1 MSYIC
6 GMFQTSFTIRRGDS
20 RGKQLSSS
28 ILLLGLEF
36 SIARYIYTRLSSC
49 KFFSLQP
56 LCMKSHALGR
66 RGKIFASWTLLLS
79 DTLLFAIQLLSSVV
93 GFEKCKWESIL
104 CYIVIATVMFL
115 LLGFISCV
123 FLPILNSLLDTL
135 IEDQIIFMSS
145 LKAKNSAELYNS
157 YQWISGVYTI
167 YPDDTPPFDVYCD
180 QTKACG
186 GWTMIQRKLNRSID
200 FKRT

>member
-56 LCMKSHALGR
+56 LCMKSHALR
-66 RGKIFASWTLLLS
+66 SEKKNICIMNFAAQCHTFIR
-79 DTLLFAIQLLSSVV
+79 DSVV
-93 GFEKCKWESIL
+93 IF
-104 CYIVIATVMFL
+104 
-115 LLGFISCV
+115 SC
-123 FLPILNSLLDTL
+123 
-135 IEDQIIFMSS
+135 
-145 LKAKNSAELYNS
+145 
-157 YQWISGVYTI
+157 WI
-167 YPDDTPPFDVYCD
+167 
-180 QTKACG
+180 
-186 GWTMIQRKLNRSID
+186 
-200 FKRT
+200 

>member
-1 MSYIC
+1 MN
-6 GMFQTSFTIRRGDS
+6 
-20 RGKQLSSS
+20 
-28 ILLLGLEF
+28 
-36 SIARYIYTRLSSC
+36 
-49 KFFSLQP
+49 
-56 LCMKSHALGR
+56 
-66 RGKIFASWTLLLS
+66 FAAQCHT
-79 DTLLFAIQLLSSVV
+79 LFAIQLLSSVV

-145 LKAKNSAELYNS
+145 LKAKNSSELYNS
-157 YQWISGVYTI
+157 YQRISGVYTI
-167 YPDDTPPFDVYCD
+167 YPDDTPPFNVYCD

-186 GWTMIQRKLNRSID
+186 GWTMIQINWIAPLILTAPGMTTNMASVISSLVNIGLVWKRSAARPKIKQKTG
-200 FKRT
+200 FELFLR